1 MKTPTV
7 RSAFPRVLLIAVVA
21 SLAACEDSRIRAL
34 DEGIPR
40 DSALALLGA
49 TPPENDPEIKVY
61 RHNEYYIDNKL
72 YEVWYF
78 DPEGRRELDEIVP
91 ENKLTP
97 VVIVDG
103 KVAGWGRSYLRKLA
117 DEKKIPVPASR

>member
-1 MKTPTV
+1 MRTPTI
-7 RSAFPRVLLIAVVA
+7 RSVLARALLIAVIA

-40 DSALALLGA
+40 DSALKILDAV
-49 TPPENDPEIKVY
+49 PPPNDPEIKVY
-61 RHNEYYIDNKL
+61 RHNEYYIDNRL

-78 DPEGRRELDEIVP
+78 DPEGRREVDEIVP
-91 ENKLTP
+91 ESKLTP
-97 VVIVDG
+97 IVIVEG
-103 KVAGWGRSYLRKLA
+103 KVAGWGRNFLRKLA

>member
-1 MKTPTV
+1 MTTPTA
-7 RSAFPRVLLIAVVA
+7 RSAITRALLIAFAV

-34 DEGIPR
+34 DEGMPR
-40 DSALALLGA
+40 DSALRVLGA
-49 TPPENDPEIKVY
+49 TPPPNDPVIKVY
-61 RHNEYYIDNKL
+61 RHNEYYIDNQL

-78 DPEGRRELDEIVP
+78 DPEGRREIDEIVP

-97 VVIVDG
+97 VVIVEG

>member
-1 MKTPTV
+1 MRTPTI
-7 RSAFPRVLLIAVVA
+7 RSIVARTVLIAVMA

-40 DSALALLGA
+40 DSALKILGA
-49 TPPENDPEIKVY
+49 VPPPNDPEIKVY
-61 RHNEYYIDNKL
+61 RHNEYYIDNQL

-78 DPEGRRELDEIVP
+78 DPEGRREVDEIVP

-97 VVIVDG
+97 IVIVEG
-103 KVAGWGRSYLRKLA
+103 KVAGWGRNYLRKLA
-117 DEKKIPVPASR
+117 DEKKIPVPATR